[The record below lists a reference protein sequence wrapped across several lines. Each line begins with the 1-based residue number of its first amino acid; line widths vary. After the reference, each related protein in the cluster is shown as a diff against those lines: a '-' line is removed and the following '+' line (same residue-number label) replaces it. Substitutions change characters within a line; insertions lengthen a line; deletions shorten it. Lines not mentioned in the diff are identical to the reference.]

1 MKKSNGTNEKE
12 SGFSTIFYDLFRSL
26 KLTIFLLILLAILS
40 IIGTL
45 IAQNANPSEY
55 IQRYG
60 IGLYEVLKFFNLFD
74 MYRSWWFRAILV
86 FLMINLVTCSLNRFP
101 GVWRQISHQPST
113 EGLEDSMLKA
123 LPYVEKVRAPS
134 QAGAKLE
141 EDIRSHLKKW
151 FRNTRRMETKSGV
164 TLYSEKGRFSRLG
177 VYITHSSLII
187 ILIGGILGS
196 FFGFRGHVQILEGE
210 AVNQVYERKEDREIP
225 RPINFSV
232 RCDDFNITYYDL
244 PGRKEKHV
252 KEYTSLIT
260 ILDNGKEVLKQSVR
274 VNHPLH
280 YKGLA
285 FYQSNY
291 GAIHDVTL
299 GIQWVGKK
307 EKAVFNVMEGDTAP
321 IPNTSYFIRVLKAE
335 HEVHNFGEG
344 VQVVLFKPNQ
354 EPRPFWLLK
363 AFPKF
368 DEQRKDE
375 FILTFEGFTEKEYT
389 GLSVT
394 KDPGVWVVWIGCGLM
409 ILGLIVSFFFSHQR
423 VWVRIPKGSGREI
436 VLAGSV
442 NKNRVGFEKSFGQLV
457 EGVRKKSS

>member
-1 MKKSNGTNEKE
+1 MKKSNGTNERE
-12 SGFSTIFYDLFRSL
+12 SGFKPIFYDLFRSL

-45 IAQNANPSEY
+45 IAQNANPLEY
-55 IQRYG
+55 IQRFG
-60 IGLYEVLKFFNLFD
+60 IGFYEVLNFFNLFD
-74 MYRSWWFRAILV
+74 MYHSWWFSTILV
-86 FLMINLVTCSLNRFP
+86 LLMINLVTCSLHRFP
-101 GVWRQISHQPST
+101 GVWRQISHQPGT
-113 EGLEDSMLKA
+113 DGLEDSMLKA
-123 LPYVEKVRAPS
+123 LPYVEKIRTLGQS
-134 QAGAKLE
+134 GAKVE
-141 EDIRSHLKKW
+141 EDIRSNLKKW
-151 FRNTRRMETKSGV
+151 FRNPRRMERESGV

-177 VYITHSSLII
+177 VYITHSSLLI
-187 ILIGGILGS
+187 ILIGGLIGS
-196 FFGFRGHVQILEGE
+196 QFGYRGFVNILEGE
-210 AVNQVYERKEDREIP
+210 TVNQIYERKENREIQIP
-225 RPINFSV
+225 LSFSV

-244 PGRKEKHV
+244 PEKKEKHV

-291 GAIHDVTL
+291 GVIHDVTL

-307 EKAVFNVMEGDTAP
+307 EKAVFKVMEGATIP
-321 IPNTSYFIRVLKAE
+321 VPNTDNLIRVLKAE

-394 KDPGVWVVWIGCGLM
+394 KDPGVWVVWVGCGLM
-409 ILGLIVSFFFSHQR
+409 IFGLIVSFFFSHQR
-423 VWVRIPKGSGREI
+423 VWVRIPKGPGGEI

-457 EGVRKKSS
+457 ERVRKKS